1 MKGAAAR
8 LMKERHRH
16 EKIENMMVCIPA
28 VVIYIMNT
36 ILPPIAIV
44 VRIFLHPNSSCK
56 KN

>member
-28 VVIYIMNT
+28 VVIYIMKT
-36 ILPPIAIV
+36 ILPPIP
-44 VRIFLHPNSSCK
+44 LL
-56 KN
+56 